1 MIVKHNA
8 YPYNKHMGNSDVSP
22 AEMASAEAVFPIC
35 RCGGKMQAELSGDC
49 ADPCLTVNSFHRGVV
64 PIWTHHWLLRC
75 VSCSTL
81 CNFVVEWDE
90 DEIEGA
96 A

>member
-22 AEMASAEAVFPIC
+22 AEMACAEAVFPTC
-35 RCGGKMQAELSGDC
+35 RCGGKMRAELSGDC
-49 ADPCLTVNSFHRGVV
+49 ADPCLKVFRWGNKTLHQ
-64 PIWTHHWLLRC
+64 WLLCC
-75 VSCSTL
+75 VSCSAL
-81 CNFVVEWDE
+81 CNFVVEWDA
-90 DEIEGA
+90 DQIEGA